1 MLYLLVNIHSITP
14 RTGLENLTSA
24 SGITIFNIM
33 NTQNQSNIDA
43 LESKIEEL
51 LTLTQKLS
59 AENTDLK
66 EQMQTIRSDRA
77 QLIEQKERARSQVE
91 SMITRLKTVET
102 A

>member
-1 MLYLLVNIHSITP
+1 
-14 RTGLENLTSA
+14 
-24 SGITIFNIM
+24 M